1 MQITKIN
8 LRHNFLPLCCLS
20 FVVILLI
27 PIIFG
32 VTNLDSKAVAVPLE
46 MLFPAIGMILFVPIF
61 QPEQNPDIEDIVAS
75 KYIDLTYVHLIRVV
89 YSVLAL
95 LLFTIFFSVFLFFNG
110 CEITLHIVF
119 GTIADAL
126 LMGGIGLLTAAIT
139 NNLIV
144 SFMLPVIYY
153 IINVTLQEKMGIFN
167 LFGMM
172 REDYAPNVWLFI
184 TGLSLIAL
192 SILIKGMV
200 LKNDDKFVKM
210 RGNIQTAPR
219 IVDIYQ
225 EEKYQRI
232 I

>member
-1 MQITKIN
+1 MKKSKGFLPVLQIAKVN

-46 MLFPAIGMILFVPIF
+46 MLFSTIGIVLFVPLF

-75 KYIDLTYVHLIRVV
+75 KYIDLTYVHIIRVV

-95 LLFTIFFSVFLFFNG
+95 LVFSILFSSFLFFNG
-110 CEITLHIVF
+110 CEITLNIIF

-126 LMGGIGLLTAAIT
+126 FIGGIGLLTAAIT
-139 NNLIV
+139 NNLTV
-144 SFMLPVIYY
+144 SFMPPVIYY
-153 IINVTLQEKMGIFN
+153 LINVMLQNKMGVFN

-172 REDYAPNVWLFI
+172 RDDYTPNVWLFAI
-184 TGLSLIAL
+184 GVILMVI
-192 SILIKGMV
+192 SILIKKYV
-200 LKNDDKFVKM
+200 LKNK
-210 RGNIQTAPR
+210 
-219 IVDIYQ
+219 
-225 EEKYQRI
+225 
-232 I
+232 